1 MSCRAAR
8 TLPVHAPF
16 LSEQASGLSVL
27 DIRAVSMQLIS
38 FLALV
43 LPIALALDIKWTP
56 AKDAGSARF
65 SKRHRDAAGID
76 DSKWTGE
83 KENDTWMPSVLPD
96 TLGGW
101 VMAASGVALCY
112 YLYRQQQQPGHYARE
127 TRADGRQ
134 QPSEASE
141 AARAA
146 FLKRFEPPGQVAAPL
161 SRKCD

>member
-1 MSCRAAR
+1 MFSFQKSITNMRVMS
-8 TLPVHAPF
+8 L
-16 LSEQASGLSVL
+16 L
-27 DIRAVSMQLIS
+27 
-38 FLALV
+38 LALV

-56 AKDAGSARF
+56 ATDGGSARF

-76 DSKWTGE
+76 DSQWTGE

-112 YLYRQQQQPGHYARE
+112 YLYRQQQEPGHYARE